1 MIKKFLIK
9 YNLKKKLKKVQSKEK
24 MIAVTN
30 ENLLLLNA
38 KNLMQQLEEDLLGHL
53 YLKIKIIKNK
63 IKINCLQLFR
73 S

>member
-1 MIKKFLIK
+1 LIKKFLIK

-38 KNLMQQLEEDLLGHL
+38 KNLMQQLEEDLLGHF
-53 YLKIKIIKNK
+53 YSKIKKIKNK
-63 IKINCLQLFR
+63 IKINCLKLFR

>member
-1 MIKKFLIK
+1 LIKKFLIK

-38 KNLMQQLEEDLLGHL
+38 KILMQQLEEDLLGHF
-53 YLKIKIIKNK
+53 YSKIKKIKNK
-63 IKINCLQLFR
+63 IKINCLKLFR